1 MITDMAI
8 QRDSKLGYGFLLVGA
23 ALPYLADKLFGP
35 IVVLVLAAIALIV
48 GIVFLLAAHHDSLP
62 KRRSLIM
69 TIWVFTLY
77 GAGIGA
83 LGGGIAGA
91 IAHLR
96 TNTTATEQN
105 KKGESGASSSAA
117 NSPSAQLT
125 PQQHTLTHDDV
136 LQSGHKKIQGA
147 LSGNSN
153 QQTITVHNAP
163 VQTMIDSPGG
173 IQAIGDVN
181 ITGKVTPPPRFI
193 SQSKFA
199 AAVSILKTAPAGSKV
214 SFMIVGG
221 STEITS
227 ITNQIKSLFVA
238 AKDKWEILPGSFT
251 GSLGSVEISDTGI
264 QTFHGEGINC
274 SFGTSETLAYRI
286 GVRAMKAAGVPC
298 GSHNFSADNSSADIS
313 IMIGTRIVPEE

>member
-1 MITDMAI
+1 
-8 QRDSKLGYGFLLVGA
+8 
-23 ALPYLADKLFGP
+23 
-35 IVVLVLAAIALIV
+35 
-48 GIVFLLAAHHDSLP
+48 
-62 KRRSLIM
+62 M

>member
-1 MITDMAI
+1 MITSMTL

-35 IVVLVLAAIALIV
+35 VVALVSAAIALIV
-48 GIVFLLAAHHDSLP
+48 GIVFLLAAHHERLP
-62 KRRSLIM
+62 IRRSLVM

-96 TNTTATEQN
+96 TNAAATEQN
-105 KKGESGASSSAA
+105 KKGETGASSSAV
-117 NSPSAQLT
+117 NSPAAQLT
-125 PQQHTLTHDDV
+125 PQQHTLTPEDV
-136 LQSGHKKIQGA
+136 WQTGHKKIQGA
-147 LSGNSN
+147 QSGTGNK
-153 QQTITVHNAP
+153 QTIAGHDGP

-199 AAVSILKTAPAGSKV
+199 AAVSILRTAPAGSKV
-214 SFMIVGG
+214 SFIIVGG
-221 STEITS
+221 GNEITAIS
-227 ITNQIKSLFVA
+227 NQLKGLFAA
-238 AKDKWEILPGSFT
+238 AKERWEILPGSYV
-251 GSLGSVEISDTGI
+251 GSLTSTVITDSGVEAH
-264 QTFHGEGINC
+264 HGEGINC
-274 SFGTSETLAYRI
+274 TFGSSETLAYRI
-286 GVRAMKAAGVPC
+286 GVRAMEAAGIPC
-298 GSHNFSADNSSADIS
+298 GSQHFTADNPSADIS
-313 IMIGTRIVPEE
+313 IMIGTRIVPED